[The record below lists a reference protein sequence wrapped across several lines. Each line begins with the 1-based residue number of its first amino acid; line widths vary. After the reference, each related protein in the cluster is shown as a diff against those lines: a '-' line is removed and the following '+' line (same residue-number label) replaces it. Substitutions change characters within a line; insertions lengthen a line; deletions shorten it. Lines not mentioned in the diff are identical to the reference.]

1 MIQEARCTDCGAWF
15 AREAGETWKVRCLD
29 CWKASKAARE
39 GGTCHEGAMCRRCY
53 EAGVAAGRSITATV
67 LDKVRLRELIQLAH
81 PDKHAGSALAV
92 RVTAWLNDQ
101 RRALP

>member
-67 LDKVRLRELIQLAH
+67 PADRPLGASTPIT
-81 PDKHAGSALAV
+81 STNS
-92 RVTAWLNDQ
+92 RV
-101 RRALP
+101 